1 MAKLITAG
9 VIETSLKRVRVTG
22 GDVLHALKM
31 TDDGFDGFGEAY
43 FSMIEQGEIKGWKYH
58 KRMTMNLIVPL
69 GSVKFVFFDEK
80 NSSNNGFSE
89 TIIGLN
95 NYSRITVSPKIWF
108 AFQGYSSPLS
118 MVLNIANIVHDPME
132 SERLS
137 INELPYDWKNK

>member
-9 VIETSLKRVRVTG
+9 VIETSLNRVRVTG

-108 AFQGYSSPLS
+108 AFQGNSSPLS

-137 INELPYDWKNK
+137 IDELPYDWKNK

>member
-69 GSVKFVFFDEK
+69 GSVKFVFLMK
-80 NSSNNGFSE
+80 
-89 TIIGLN
+89 
-95 NYSRITVSPKIWF
+95 RIHQIM
-108 AFQGYSSPLS
+108 AFLRQSL
-118 MVLNIANIVHDPME
+118 A
-132 SERLS
+132 
-137 INELPYDWKNK
+137 

>member
-1 MAKLITAG
+1 MAKLITDG
-9 VIETSLKRVRVTG
+9 VIETSLKRVGVTS

-31 TDDGFDGFGEAY
+31 TDDGFYGFGEAY

-108 AFQGYSSPLS
+108 AFQGNSSPSS

-137 INELPYDWKNK
+137 IDELPYDWKNK